1 MARHVVWQD
10 SEQVAWTE
18 HDGPGRPPAA
28 ASRNLWL
35 ALAGVLA
42 VVFSAMMF
50 TDVLCPEH
58 RAWVQTLGSFAL
70 LGSAT
75 SAIALLRA
83 WSAAPLLTLATAATG
98 VPIGLID
105 AQHDP
110 TRGRLVALAFAV
122 CVVGSFALWARQMT
136 ITRWSR
142 HTLAT
147 GAPAPVEGL
156 ELPASAATPIQ
167 PAPAAVDE
175 REVTVRR

>member
-1 MARHVVWQD
+1 MAQNVVWQD

-28 ASRNLWL
+28 ASRQLWL

-50 TDVLCPEH
+50 ADVLCPEH
-58 RAWVQTLGSFAL
+58 RAWVQALGSVAL

-75 SAIALLRA
+75 SAIALLRG

-110 TRGRLVALAFAV
+110 SRGRLVALAFAV
-122 CVVGSFALWARQMT
+122 CVVGSSVLWARQLV
-136 ITRWSR
+136 IARWSR
-142 HTLAT
+142 RTLAA
-147 GAPAPVEGL
+147 GPAAPVSPAPVEAV
-156 ELPASAATPIQ
+156 PADS
-167 PAPAAVDE
+167 E
-175 REVTVRR
+175 HEVAVRR

>member
-1 MARHVVWQD
+1 MTRQAVWQD

-58 RAWVQTLGSFAL
+58 RAWVQALGSVAL

-75 SAIALLRA
+75 SAVALLRG

-122 CVVGSFALWARQMT
+122 CVAGSFVLWARQLM

-142 HTLAT
+142 RVLAT
-147 GAPAPVEGL
+147 GSAAPIEALEPAAPVA
-156 ELPASAATPIQ
+156 PTHA
-167 PAPAAVDE
+167 APAAADE
-175 REVTVRR
+175 REVTVPR